1 MSKGHQ
7 WLPYMAGLC
16 FSIIFGLS
24 FIFTKQG
31 LEVLQPFQ
39 LLAFRFASGVI
50 LLSIL
55 WVLGLIQMK
64 FRGKNLKA
72 VLILSLFQPVI
83 YFVCEIIGVSKT
95 TASEAGMMIALI
107 PVVVAIFS
115 TLFLKEPPT
124 ILQSIFIGLSV
135 FGVFFIM
142 FMTGSVAIGDNLY
155 GMLILL
161 GAVISAGIYN
171 VLSRK
176 TSLQFSTIE
185 ITYMM
190 MFVGFVTFGSVSVLQ
205 HIIAGQLKTYFAPLA
220 DFQAVKSIVYLG
232 LVSSVVGFFMMNYM
246 LSKVEASRSAVFANL
261 VTIVSIMAGVLLLGD
276 PFYWYHFVGSLLIIV
291 GVWGTNH
298 FRTRLYQ
305 KPANT
310 IHSVPRQ

>member
-1 MSKGHQ
+1 MSKRHQ

-16 FSIIFGLS
+16 FSFIFGLS

-39 LLAFRFASGVI
+39 LLAFRFSAGVI
-50 LLSIL
+50 FLSAL

-72 VLILSLFQPVI
+72 VFILSFFQPVI

-115 TLFLKEPPT
+115 TVFLKESPT
-124 ILQSIFIGLSV
+124 FIQSIFIGLSV

-161 GAVISAGIYN
+161 GAVISAGVYN

-176 TSLQFSTIE
+176 TSLQFSSIE

-190 MFVGFVTFGSVSVLQ
+190 MFVGFITFGGVSMAQ
-205 HIIAGQLKTYFAPLA
+205 HLIAGEFKTYFAPLGNA
-220 DFQAVKSIVYLG
+220 QAIKSIVYLG
-232 LVSSVVGFFMMNYM
+232 LISSVIGFFMMNYM

-261 VTIVSIMAGVLLLGD
+261 VTIVSIVAGVLLLGD
-276 PFYWYHFVGSLLIIV
+276 PFYWYHLAGSVLIVV
-291 GVWGTNH
+291 GVWGTNQ
-298 FRTRLYQ
+298 FRTKLY
-305 KPANT
+305 KET
-310 IHSVPRQ
+310 S

>member
-1 MSKGHQ
+1 MSKRHQ
-7 WLPYMAGLC
+7 WLPYMAGLS

-31 LEVLQPFQ
+31 LEVLKPFH
-39 LLAFRFASGVI
+39 LLAYRFAAGVI

-72 VLILSLFQPVI
+72 VLVLSFFQPVT
-83 YFVCEIIGVSKT
+83 YFVCEIIGLSKT

-115 TLFLKEPPT
+115 TVFLKEPPT
-124 ILQSIFIGLSV
+124 FLQSVFISLSV
-135 FGVFFIM
+135 LGVFFIM

-176 TSLQFSTIE
+176 TSLQFSSIE

-190 MFVGFVTFGSVSVLQ
+190 MFVGFITFGSVSMAQ
-205 HIIAGQLKTYFAPLA
+205 HLIAGELKAYFLPLSNV
-220 DFQAVKSIVYLG
+220 QAIKSIVYLG
-232 LVSSVVGFFMMNYM
+232 LISSVVGFFMMNYM

-276 PFYWYHFVGSLLIIV
+276 PFYWYHFVGSVLIVV
-291 GVWGTNH
+291 GVWGTNQ
-298 FRTRLYQ
+298 FRTKLY
-305 KPANT
+305 KE
-310 IHSVPRQ
+310 IS